1 MQRVDS
7 DGYAITEDGKRIGE
21 KPLENELFA
30 TIEPAVVVADIPAD
44 DADVR
49 EVIPEPLVSNMA
61 AISIPVNPL
70 NVNPTKIN
78 NVAISS
84 IPIKTNSIEDK
95 QMKFKDDPF
104 RFVKRRASII
114 RGSKENMEQPTYT
127 IALKNGGTIKAAG
140 GTVLP

>member
-1 MQRVDS
+1 
-7 DGYAITEDGKRIGE
+7 
-21 KPLENELFA
+21 
-30 TIEPAVVVADIPAD
+30 
-44 DADVR
+44 
-49 EVIPEPLVSNMA
+49 MA

-104 RFVKRRASII
+104 RFVKRRAAII
-114 RGSKENMEQPTYT
+114 RGAKENVEQPTYT